1 MTVISA
7 ILILACFAV
16 GGYFK
21 FFSDKIDAPA
31 EQAVEYILLTQED
44 IDVDFSA
51 GKKKNLSEKAS
62 KNEANKKD

>member
-7 ILILACFAV
+7 ILVLACFAV

-21 FFSDKIDAPA
+21 FFSEKIDAPA
-31 EQAVEYILLTQED
+31 EQAVEYILLSQEN

-51 GKKKNLSEKAS
+51 DKKNNLSKKAS
-62 KNEANKKD
+62 KNEADKKN

>member
-21 FFSDKIDAPA
+21 FFSDEIDSPG
-31 EQAVEYILLTQED
+31 EQVVEYVLLAEEN

-51 GKKKNLSEKAS
+51 NKKKKKSEQAS
-62 KNEANKKD
+62 KNEAGKKD